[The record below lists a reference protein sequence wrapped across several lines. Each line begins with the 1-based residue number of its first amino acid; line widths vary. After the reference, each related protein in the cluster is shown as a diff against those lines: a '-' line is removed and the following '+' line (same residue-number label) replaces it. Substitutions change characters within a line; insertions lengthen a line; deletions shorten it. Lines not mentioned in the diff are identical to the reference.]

1 MNRYLVD
8 IKNHPDNTDLEH
20 NYEED
25 TEPLCMKNLVLLGET
40 GEGKI
45 CYIAQNIS
53 IEELK
58 EIIISLRRINFDTY
72 CLLKSA
78 MLLADAELQVLD
90 LNERRG
96 IASMKEF
103 LNAPAEEV
111 RK

>member
-8 IKNHPDNTDLEH
+8 IKNHPDNTDLER

-25 TEPLCMKNLVLLGET
+25 DEPLCMKNLFLLGET
-40 GEGKI
+40 DEGKI
-45 CYIAQNIS
+45 CYIAHNIS
-53 IEELK
+53 IGKLK
-58 EIIISLRRINFDTY
+58 EIIISLRRKNYDMY

-78 MLLADAELQVLD
+78 MVLADAELQILD

-96 IASMKEF
+96 VANMTAF
-103 LNAPAEEV
+103 LNSLAEEV